1 MKIAISSESMDLEA
15 NVDPRFGRARC
26 FIIYDTDSDAFEA
39 LSNQQVLNLP
49 QGAGI
54 QAAQQVIDSNV
65 EVLLTGHCGPNAF
78 RTLQAGGVKV
88 IVGVGGKVKKA
99 IEQFKKGSL
108 KPASGPDVEGHWE

>member
-1 MKIAISSESMDLEA
+1 MKIAISSEAMNLDA

-26 FIIYDTDSDAFEA
+26 FIFYDTDTDAFEA
-39 LSNQQVLNLP
+39 HSNEQVLNLP

-54 QAAQQVIDSNV
+54 QAAQQVIDRGT

-88 IVGVGGKVKKA
+88 ILDVQGVVKKA
-99 IEQFKKGSL
+99 IGQLKNGAL
-108 KPASGPDVEGHWE
+108 KPAESSDVEGHW